1 MKRPT
6 AAISPGNGPSAPP
19 PPPGSPTAPQD
30 EPPPPGPTLAL
41 VALGLLAR
49 LGEAFCQ
56 QRTALRAWRL
66 AVAQTLALGSRTIS
80 RLIAAL
86 RRDDR
91 DWSADYRLF
100 SRGQWETRELFVPVL
115 REALRVA
122 FPPQAPADAPI
133 WVAGDHTHLRKTGSH
148 VAGVHTIRDPM
159 SPPWHVNLISGLRFF
174 HLAIVVAPWRLTGDA
189 DVPARAIPVRFEP
202 SPTVKKPGKKATE
215 AELASYKKA
224 LKARVGSVQ
233 ARKELEQL
241 REDADAAGAAARAM
255 ISTLDGGF
263 CNRVFFKVPMRGIEV
278 LARAPKNIVLCTAA
292 GPEEGTR
299 FYSRK
304 KFTPEGV
311 RKNEDIPWQS
321 ATVRTG
327 GRQHALRYKELGVFW
342 QGGAGRRPLRLIVVA
357 PTGYRLHQKGKLLY
371 RQPAFLLT
379 TDLTRDAAELIQG
392 YVDRWQ
398 IEVAHGE
405 LKDGFG
411 IQDSQVRNPRSVPR
425 HPGFDV
431 AVYAMLHLAALLAHG
446 PRRTADYLPP
456 PKWYAGGVR
465 PSLLDIV
472 RLLRHQIP
480 ACPPEALPSGVTFSA
495 AALVEK
501 AAA

>member
-1 MKRPT
+1 MKPPAT
-6 AAISPGNGPSAPP
+6 ATINPADPAAA
-19 PPPGSPTAPQD
+19 PPPGSPTTPHD
-30 EPPPPGPTLAL
+30 EPPTPGLAL
-41 VALGLLAR
+41 AHVALGLLAR

-56 QRTALRAWRL
+56 ERTALRAWRL
-66 AVAQTLALGSRTIS
+66 AVAQALALGSRTIS

-100 SRGQWETRELFVPVL
+100 SRCRWETRELFVPVL
-115 REALRVA
+115 SEALKVA

-133 WVAGDHTHLRKTGSH
+133 WVAGDHTHLRKTGRH
-148 VAGVHTIRDPM
+148 IAGVRTIRDPT
-159 SPPWHVNLISGLRFF
+159 SPSWHVNLISGLRFF
-174 HLAIVVAPWRLTGDA
+174 HLAIVVAPWRLTGEA

-202 SPTVKKPGKKATE
+202 SPTLKKPGKKATVE
-215 AELASYKKA
+215 ELASYKQA
-224 LKARVGSVQ
+224 LKARPGSVQ

-241 REDADAAGAAARAM
+241 REDADAAGAATRTIIA
-255 ISTLDGGF
+255 TLDGGF
-263 CNRVFFKVPMRGIEV
+263 CNRVFFKDPMRGIEV
-278 LARAPKNIVLCTAA
+278 LARCRKDAVLCTGA
-292 GPEEGTR
+292 GPEESPR
-299 FYSRK
+299 FYNRR
-304 KFTPEGV
+304 KFTPEQV
-311 RKNEDIPWQS
+311 RQNDEIPWQS

-327 GRQHALRYKELGVFW
+327 GREHAIRYKDLGVFW
-342 QGGAGRRPLRLIVVA
+342 QGGAGRRPLRLIVAA
-357 PTGYRLHQKGKLLY
+357 PTGYRLHKKGKLLY

-398 IEVAHGE
+398 IEVAHCE

-431 AVYAMLHLAALLAHG
+431 AVYAMLHLAALVAHG

-480 ACPPEALPSGVTFSA
+480 QCPPEALPSGVDFTA
-495 AALVEK
+495 AGLIEK